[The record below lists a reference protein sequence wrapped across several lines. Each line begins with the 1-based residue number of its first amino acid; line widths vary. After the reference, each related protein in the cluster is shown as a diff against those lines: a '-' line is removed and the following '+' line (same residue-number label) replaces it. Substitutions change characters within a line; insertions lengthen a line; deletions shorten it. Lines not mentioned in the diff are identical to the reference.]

1 MLPDCNLEYKET
13 NRDLLVANYNNYWAR
28 ITTKNQ
34 IVGSSGIQGDKT
46 MADELMYISND
57 DTQNYP
63 FL

>member
-46 MADELMYISND
+46 ITTITGPELLQR
-57 DTQNYP
+57 TK
-63 FL
+63 